1 VFRQH
6 SLPQL
11 RHRNRLRIFN
21 KKPAWAVRCLA
32 LLGTAWPTNTVD
44 LQNQPQLNVLNLRAM
59 ATPSGT
65 PTPDFGM
72 KQKRNQNQGSFLAL
86 SASKTHNLISEIDF
100 FGSCW
105 ILTNLEKLLA
115 RHKVERNYF
124 SWNMVE

>member
-1 VFRQH
+1 
-6 SLPQL
+6 
-11 RHRNRLRIFN
+11 
-21 KKPAWAVRCLA
+21 
-32 LLGTAWPTNTVD
+32 
-44 LQNQPQLNVLNLRAM
+44 M

-86 SASKTHNLISEIDF
+86 SASKTHNFISEIDF

-105 ILTNLEKLLA
+105 FLTNLEKLLA

-124 SWNMVE
+124 SWNMVD